1 MSEVIAGK
9 IIELAADGTK
19 FNKAIREINS
29 ETKVAQKTVK
39 ELITNLENGWDNT
52 KFKKAQELAQKAINE
67 TTTKAELLKARLKE
81 VQKGEQNEKTI
92 KEFNKLT
99 KEIAYTENQLE
110 SAKKKLQEINNL
122 KLDNIASQIDNVGSS
137 IENVGE
143 KVTIASAA
151 VATSM
156 VAVTKAAI
164 DYEDAFAGV
173 EKTVD
178 ATEEELSVMKD
189 ELIEMSKEMP
199 TSANELAGI
208 AESAGQLGIEKD
220 NIISFTKTIADLGVA
235 TNMTGEEAASTL
247 AKYANITQMDQGEFD
262 KLGSTIV
269 ALGNNSATTEKDI
282 ADMALRL
289 AGAGKQA
296 GMTDAEILSFAAS
309 LSSVGIEA
317 EAGGSAFS
325 KLISQIQLAVE
336 TGSSDLHNFAEVA
349 NMTTDEFKKAF
360 EENATKAI
368 IEFITGLSNVEER
381 GMSSIQVLD
390 AMEITEVR
398 MRDSLLRAAGASE
411 LFTTT
416 IQIGTNAWNE
426 NIALTNEA
434 TKKYE
439 TTASKIEIAKNNIN
453 AMAIDLGEILLPIVI
468 KVTDKIED
476 FTDWF
481 EKLDETEKNNI
492 VRIASFVVALG
503 PLLTISGKMT
513 KGIASA
519 VVAVNNFKKANDAAT
534 LSQAALNAVANANP
548 YVLLSGVIASATAVL
563 LSFNFASNTCE
574 TGIKELSK
582 EVDNLAQS
590 YNNAKETT
598 KNAETSALAELQ
610 VVKNLIPELDELSKK
625 TDKTAEEKDR
635 LYYIVEQLNN
645 AMPNLELTIDNET
658 GAINR
663 QIEAIYDA
671 VTAYESLARVKAAEG
686 LMTEAAETELNL
698 DKQIAELE
706 KKRDESQYRLEN
718 SFIYSTGA
726 NANKALNDYKGRD
739 DIRKRSAYL
748 KEKQNLEDINKEIEK
763 TQKIKEEVEA
773 DLKYY
778 SDFIRK
784 QNEEYN
790 KNLPKDEPND
800 AEEIGGSEG
809 NGNTGNSDNKL
820 NLISLSSN
828 KSTKLEDSSQNEYKE
843 KLKLLKYEKDLE
855 IKTESE
861 YYDELQKLCDEY
873 LEEYSD
879 EWISAQTD
887 IYKYNKKVKE
897 NELKL
902 EEQHQEEL
910 LKKFEEQK
918 QKEIEILEEKEEQ
931 KIKIIEEKYNK
942 KIQLINE
949 ELEAEEKRINT
960 ILENIEKE
968 EAARNREEEV
978 SGVDKKIQYIETQLK
993 YSRDDDSKAELE
1005 KELIRLQEEKS
1016 DLLHDYEIED
1026 LKKSLEEEL
1035 EIKKEKANQNI
1046 EELSNQMES
1055 DIEKVKTSTLEAIE
1069 KIGNLTFNNQK
1080 VEIINTFDIVK
1091 EKAEKIGGELAKN
1104 TSSAIIDSLNEATK
1118 KALELIEKIKSAASS
1133 RMSIIKSTSST
1144 SSNSN
1149 SSDNDEKSNSNQQ
1162 TNITSNVNVNNYG
1175 GNLASGTIGSV
1186 VKKVFNTLLGKY

>member
-9 IIELAADGTK
+9 IIELAADSTK

-81 VQKGEQNEKTI
+81 VQKGEQNEKAI

-122 KLDNIASQIDNVGSS
+122 KLDNIAKQIDNVGNS

-189 ELIEMSKEMP
+189 ELIEMSKKMP

-296 GMTDAEILSFAAS
+296 GMTDAEILSIAAS

-336 TGSSDLHNFAEVA
+336 TGNEDLHNFAEVA

-360 EENATKAI
+360 EENATNAI

-390 AMEITEVR
+390 TMGITEVR

-411 LFTTT
+411 LFTST
-416 IQIGTNAWNE
+416 IQLGTTAWNE

-434 TKKYE
+434 NKKYE

-453 AMAIDLGEILLPIVI
+453 AIAIDLGEILLPIVI

-481 EKLDETEKNNI
+481 EKLDEAEKNNI
-492 VRIASFVVALG
+492 VRVASFVGALG
-503 PLLTISGKMT
+503 PLLTIAGKMT

-548 YVLLSGVIASATAVL
+548 YVKLAAVIASV
-563 LSFNFASNTCE
+563 ASVVAAFCINISSTE
-574 TGIKELSK
+574 SEIQKFSDEI
-582 EVDNLAQS
+582 DNLAQS
-590 YNNAKETT
+590 YDNAKESA
-598 KNAETSALAELQ
+598 KDAETSALAELQ

-635 LYYIVEQLNN
+635 LYYIVEQLNK
-645 AMPNLELTIDNET
+645 AMPDLELTIDSET

-663 QIEAIYDA
+663 QTEAIYDA

-726 NANKALNDYKGRD
+726 NANEALNDYKGRD
-739 DIRKRSAYL
+739 DIIKRSSYL
-748 KEKQNLEDINKEIEK
+748 KEKQNLEDINKEIEE

-778 SDFIRK
+778 SYFIRK

-790 KNLPKDEPND
+790 KNLPKDEPEEEND
-800 AEEIGGSEG
+800 DGKE
-809 NGNTGNSDNKL
+809 NGNTGGNGNRL
-820 NLISLSSN
+820 NLISSS
-828 KSTKLEDSSQNEYKE
+828 SSSATKPDELQKNEYKE

-949 ELEAEEKRINT
+949 ELEAEEKRIKT

-968 EAARNREEEV
+968 EAARNREEEI

-993 YSRDDDSKAELE
+993 YSRDEDSKAELE
-1005 KELIRLQEEKS
+1005 KELIQLQEEKS
-1016 DLLHDYEIED
+1016 ELLHNYEIED

-1046 EELSNQMES
+1046 EELSKQMES

-1069 KIGNLTFNNQK
+1069 KIGNLTFDNQK

-1091 EKAEKIGGELAKN
+1091 EKAEEIGGELAKN
-1104 TSSAIIDSLNEATK
+1104 TSGAIMDSLDEAAE
-1118 KALELIEKIKSAASS
+1118 KALELIKEIKSAANASS
-1133 RMSIIKSTSST
+1133 AVIKTAKTDVKNESTSNSADSSSSNQST
-1144 SSNSN
+1144 SINSN
-1149 SSDNDEKSNSNQQ
+1149 VS
-1162 TNITSNVNVNNYG
+1162 INNYG
-1175 GNLASGTIGSV
+1175 TLASGTIGNA
-1186 VKKVFNTLLGKY
+1186 VKKVVNTLLGKY